1 MENKNPVYPVPMLIQ
16 NVARLLSVHGD
27 KDAKRVSRAVLDYIN
42 SDEYK
47 NDMRLRSE
55 NYMRA
60 MGKALWKK

>member
-1 MENKNPVYPVPMLIQ
+1 MENKKLAYPVPMLIQ

-47 NDMRLRSE
+47 NDMILRDK
-55 NYMRA
+55 NYIKA
-60 MGKALWKK
+60 MEKALEKK